1 MNDASQPFFNQ
12 IDVSNIVAPTGSVDE
27 RYKAEQRHAELMGV
41 LNDIAAQQKRQNEL
55 LTQLINLQTAPQRQ
69 RVNELQ
75 TWRNSHP
82 ELAKGCRRLLDRMSS
97 MQNEYFTKMVEDS
110 AENSEDWDYS
120 EFMFNDFVDRFG
132 PRLIHINTLLQALS
146 QLAAP
151 PEK

>member
-12 IDVSNIVAPTGSVDE
+12 IDVTNIVAPPGSVDE
-27 RYKAEQRHAELMGV
+27 RYRAEQRHAELLGV

-75 TWRNSHP
+75 TWRNAHQD
-82 ELAKGCRRLLDRMSS
+82 LAKGCRKLLDRMSA
-97 MQNEYFTKMVEDS
+97 MQNEYFTKMVEES

-132 PRLIHINTLLQALS
+132 PRLIHLNSLLQALS

>member
-1 MNDASQPFFNQ
+1 MNEASQSLFNQ
-12 IDVSNIVAPTGSVDE
+12 IDVTNIVAPSGTVDE
-27 RYKAEQRHAELMGV
+27 RYRAEQRHAELMGV
-41 LNDIAAQQKRQNEL
+41 LNDIATQQKRQNEL

-75 TWRNSHP
+75 NWRNSHP
-82 ELAKGCRRLLDRMSS
+82 ELAKGCRQLLDRMSS

-110 AENSEDWDYS
+110 VENSVDWDYS

-132 PRLIHINTLLQALS
+132 PRLIHLNTLLQALS